1 MSNAQNALLANHQSA
16 VENKVISKL
25 PATTR
30 VNHGWIGVRIDLVV
44 ILPPPYH
51 ALIVRGARK
60 VSLVPTAGYL
70 IARISNQLSHSTV
83 N

>member
-1 MSNAQNALLANHQSA
+1 MSSAQNALLANHQS
-16 VENKVISKL
+16 VLENKVIIKL
-25 PATTR
+25 PATAR

-44 ILPPPYH
+44 IWPLYH
-51 ALIVRGARK
+51 AFIVRGARK